1 MRHGN
6 NVQSAAL
13 GFRPL
18 VSIVLNKVPPQCQ
31 SLLSSICKSVDCWQA
46 CMRHSKTLETV
57 HARNSYYSKELKQRT
72 QYFQEVHFS
81 TIFSK
86 STLKIFRFFP
96 YGTFFCQFFFLL
108 LFLTRKIQQGHS
120 FLAQIAAGKRTT
132 KFKIHIL
139 AKIQKLGSWV
149 FVTRSQLLDWG
160 THPLDFLSLWLTNY
174 FSISCKV
181 EPLHQKGVQED
192 HSLIVSQ
199 SPKRSEEAGIH
210 SRGRNF
216 TPLS

>member
-1 MRHGN
+1 MNAVFVGNQETILAIVYFPTSLHFNILNSAQKYFESWQNGRPKTTMRHGN

-31 SLLSSICKSVDCWQA
+31 PLLSSICKSVDCWQA

-81 TIFSK
+81 IFFSK

-96 YGTFFCQFFFLL
+96 YGTFFC
-108 LFLTRKIQQGHS
+108 
-120 FLAQIAAGKRTT
+120 
-132 KFKIHIL
+132 
-139 AKIQKLGSWV
+139 
-149 FVTRSQLLDWG
+149 
-160 THPLDFLSLWLTNY
+160 
-174 FSISCKV
+174 
-181 EPLHQKGVQED
+181 
-192 HSLIVSQ
+192 
-199 SPKRSEEAGIH
+199 
-210 SRGRNF
+210 
-216 TPLS
+216 